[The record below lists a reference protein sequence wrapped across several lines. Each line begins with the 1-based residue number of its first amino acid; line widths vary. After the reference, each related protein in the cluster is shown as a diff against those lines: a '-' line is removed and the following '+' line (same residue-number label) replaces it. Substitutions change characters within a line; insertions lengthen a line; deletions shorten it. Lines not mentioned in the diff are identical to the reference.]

1 MKRNETLLKLG
12 TVLLFSIALLACK
25 SGPDDATLASNV
37 KAKLS
42 ADTTLARSN
51 INVDAKSGAV
61 TLTGTVTEWVFSNPH
76 SQLFFDVKDSSGTVV
91 HWGGEL
97 QSPGNLRKDGWS
109 KTTFKFGDQ
118 ITLTVHPSRAGTPVG
133 VVDRSKP
140 VVLNGKSLPAPTPNA
155 E

>member
-1 MKRNETLLKLG
+1 MQKSMFLTV
-12 TVLLFSIALLACK
+12 VLLAGALSLFAHHGTNASYDNNK
-25 SGPDDATLASNV
+25 S
-37 KAKLS
+37 
-42 ADTTLARSN
+42 
-51 INVDAKSGAV
+51 V
-61 TLTGTVTEWVFSNPH
+61 TLTGTVTEWIFSNPH
-76 SQLFFDVKDSSGTVV
+76 SQLFFDVKDTSGTVV

-97 QSPGNLRKDGWS
+97 QSPGNLRKEGWS

-140 VVLNGKSLPAPTPNA
+140 VVVNGKPLPGPAPNA

>member
-1 MKRNETLLKLG
+1 MQKTMFLTVAFLGCALTLFAHHG
-12 TVLLFSIALLACK
+12 TNASYDPNK
-25 SGPDDATLASNV
+25 S
-37 KAKLS
+37 
-42 ADTTLARSN
+42 
-51 INVDAKSGAV
+51 V
-61 TLTGTVTEWVFSNPH
+61 TLTGTVTEWIFSNPH

-109 KTTFKFGDQ
+109 KTTFKAGDQ

-140 VVLNGKSLPAPTPNA
+140 VVVNGKPLPAPAPNA